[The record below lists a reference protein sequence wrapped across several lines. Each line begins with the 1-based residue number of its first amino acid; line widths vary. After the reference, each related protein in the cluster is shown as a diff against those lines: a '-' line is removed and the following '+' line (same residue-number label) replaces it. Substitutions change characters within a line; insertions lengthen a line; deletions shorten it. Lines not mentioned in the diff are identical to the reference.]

1 MSDSKPP
8 ALTFIEVPGWPRP
21 RGYSNGVVGAGRTLH
36 IAGQIGWLP
45 DGSFPSDD
53 LIGQFATALD
63 NLVAVVRAAG
73 GTPDC
78 IASMTAYVTEMD
90 TYRARAAE
98 LGPIWKASIGRHFPA
113 MALVAVTSLVE
124 PRAKI
129 EISAVAHLPPL

>member
-1 MSDSKPP
+1 MSNL
-8 ALTFIEVPGWPRP
+8 LTFIEVPGWPRP

-45 DGSFPSDD
+45 DGSFPSED
-53 LIGQFATALD
+53 LIDQFATSLD
-63 NLVAVVRAAG
+63 NLLAVVSAAG

-78 IASMTAYVTEMD
+78 VASMTAFVTEME

-98 LGPIWKASIGRHFPA
+98 LGPIWKARLGRHFPA
-113 MALVAVTSLVE
+113 MALVAVSSLVE

-129 EISAVAHLPPL
+129 EITAIAHLPPL